1 MVRYGLLNM
10 CTCQPY
16 KLSCI
21 LTVLPPIAIQDAAG
35 IVTCGPRGR
44 LFQCKGNGMVRDVFD
59 GKQLAN
65 LVGSLGVGH
74 GKLSFV

>member
-1 MVRYGLLNM
+1 MVRYGLLNI

-21 LTVLPPIAIQDAAG
+21 LTVLPAIGIQDAAG